1 VETRAAAL
9 LDEADALVRAGDLA
23 GAEARYRE
31 ALAADSSL
39 DGAWAGLGRIAHRA
53 RRRADALAAF
63 ARASELAPAHAGH
76 AVALGAALVAAGRA
90 TDAIVVLD
98 RATVL
103 APRRAEPWIQLA
115 SACQRAGDPD
125 RAINAL
131 ERALALAPDHA
142 AALNNL
148 GNLLKETGRAGEAR
162 AAYGRA
168 LAADPK
174 LAVAASNRLST
185 LKLVSDRS
193 PEAIL
198 AEHRAWARGAEV
210 ALAPRP
216 AIRPGFDRADRPLK
230 VGYLSPDAHTALPP
244 FLRAV
249 WAAHDPAAYS
259 LYAYFNNPQRAEDDP
274 VLASRVSR
282 RVLAGLDDAQVAAL
296 IAADDLDL
304 LVDVAGHTGHNRLR
318 VFTHRPARV
327 ALTWLD
333 YLSTTGMRA
342 IDFRVT
348 DAIADPPGAE
358 AAHSERLLRLPVP
371 AWCWTPPANAPPV
384 APLPLAGRGAPSGTS
399 ERNSLR
405 GDDPAPTFGSFN
417 HALKLTDATLALWR
431 PLFAVLPRARLVA
444 VGLPPGRVRERVRD
458 ALGLDDARL
467 ACLPRLDDAA
477 YRAAIGEADV
487 ALDPFPFS
495 GATTTLDALW
505 QGVPVVTRP
514 GPWSGSRSTASLLA
528 GIGADDWV
536 AGDDAAFVTI
546 ASALGVDA
554 SRLASIRASLR
565 ARVASSSIARPEVFV
580 PHLEAAYRRA
590 WEAYVDGVLARNDA
604 SM

>member
-1 VETRAAAL
+1 MDARAAAL
-9 LDEADALVRAGDLA
+9 LDEADALAGAGDLA
-23 GAEARYRE
+23 GAEARYRD
-31 ALAADSSL
+31 ALAVDPSL
-39 DGAWAGLGRIAHRA
+39 DGAWAGLGRVAHRA

-63 ARASELAPAHAGH
+63 ARAAELAPAHAGH

-90 TDAIVVLD
+90 NDAIAVLEG
-98 RATVL
+98 ATAL

-125 RAINAL
+125 RAIDAL

-148 GNLLKETGRAGEAR
+148 GNLLKETGRAGEAI
-162 AAYGRA
+162 AAYERA
-168 LAADPK
+168 LAADPT

-193 PEAIL
+193 PETIL
-198 AEHRAWARGAEV
+198 AEHRAWARGVET
-210 ALAPRP
+210 ALAPR
-216 AIRPGFDRADRPLK
+216 AAVRPGLDRADRPLK

-249 WAAHDPAAYS
+249 WAAHDPVAFR
-259 LYAYFNNPQRAEDDP
+259 LHAYFNNPQRPEDDP
-274 VLASRVSR
+274 LLAGRVAR
-282 RVLAGLDDAQVAAL
+282 RVLAGLDDAQAAAL

-304 LVDVAGHTGHNRLR
+304 LVDLAGHTGHNRLR

-342 IDFRVT
+342 IDFRIT
-348 DAIADPPGAE
+348 DAVADPPGAE
-358 AAHSERLLRLPVP
+358 SAHSERLLRLPVP
-371 AWCWTPPANAPPV
+371 AWCWTPPADAPPV
-384 APLPLAGRGAPSGTS
+384 APLPLAAR
-399 ERNSLR
+399 ESLKVNP
-405 GDDPAPTFGSFN
+405 PAPTFGSFN

-431 PLFAVLPRARLVA
+431 PLFDALPRARLLA
-444 VGLPPGRVRERVRD
+444 VGLPPGRARGRVRER
-458 ALGLDDARL
+458 LGLDDARFD
-467 ACLPRLDDAA
+467 ARPRLDDAA

-528 GIGADDWV
+528 GLGAGDWI
-536 AGDDAAFVTI
+536 AGDDAAFVAI
-546 ASALGVDA
+546 ARGLVADA
-554 SRLASIRASLR
+554 PRLASIRSSLR
-565 ARVASSSIARPEVFV
+565 ARVASSSIARPDVFV
-580 PHLEAAYRRA
+580 PHLEAAWRRA
-590 WEAYVDGVLARNDA
+590 WHVFASGALAREDA
-604 SM
+604 